1 MAKQIGKPIS
11 RPLFAPQKGY
21 GLSAFKLNNPFLS
34 AKEQAFLDGPVQQLL
49 DLSDEWRITHEDA
62 DLSPEAWRFI
72 KAERLWAMIIPERY
86 GGLGFSAYDQS
97 CVLA

>member
-34 AKEQAFLDGPVQQLL
+34 AKEQARRAKSSKF
-49 DLSDEWRITHEDA
+49 
-62 DLSPEAWRFI
+62 
-72 KAERLWAMIIPERY
+72 Y
-86 GGLGFSAYDQS
+86 
-97 CVLA
+97 